1 MDIHNIEDIDTLKE
15 LCISLRLDLTKQDIK
30 ILELEKEIQEAKL
43 EGIRIRT
50 RAINKEVIM
59 LDVLM
64 QDDDDFLSLKNFAL
78 KRREKIA

>member
-1 MDIHNIEDIDTLKE
+1 MDIDNIKDIDTLKK
-15 LCISLRLDLTKQDIK
+15 LCISQRLELTKQDIK
-30 ILELEKEIQEAKL
+30 ILELEKEVQEAKL

-64 QDDDDFLSLKNFAL
+64 QDDDDFTSLENFA
-78 KRREKIA
+78 

>member
-64 QDDDDFLSLKNFAL
+64 QDDDDFLSIKNFAL

>member
-1 MDIHNIEDIDTLKE
+1 MDIDNIKDIDTLKK
-15 LCISLRLDLTKQDIK
+15 LCINQRLELTKQDIK
-30 ILELEKEIQEAKL
+30 ILELEKEVQEAKL
-43 EGIRIRT
+43 EGIQIRT

-64 QDDDDFLSLKNFAL
+64 QDDDDFTSLENFAL

>member
-1 MDIHNIEDIDTLKE
+1 MDIDNIEDIDTLKE

>member
-1 MDIHNIEDIDTLKE
+1 MDIDNIKDIDTLKK
-15 LCISLRLDLTKQDIK
+15 LCINQRLELTKQDIK

-64 QDDDDFLSLKNFAL
+64 QDDDDFTSLENFAL

>member
-1 MDIHNIEDIDTLKE
+1 MDIDNIKDIDTLKE

-64 QDDDDFLSLKNFAL
+64 QDDDDFTSLKNFAL

>member
-30 ILELEKEIQEAKL
+30 ILELEKEIQEEKL
-43 EGIRIRT
+43 IGMQIRT
-50 RAINKEVIM
+50 RALNKEVII

-64 QDDDDFLSLKNFAL
+64 QDDDDFLSLENFAL

>member
-15 LCISLRLDLTKQDIK
+15 LCISQRLELTKQDIK

>member
-1 MDIHNIEDIDTLKE
+1 MDIDNIEDIDTLKE
-15 LCISLRLDLTKQDIK
+15 LSIILRLDLTKQDIK
-30 ILELEKEIQEAKL
+30 IIELEKEIQEAKL

-64 QDDDDFLSLKNFAL
+64 QDDDDFTSLENFAL

>member
-1 MDIHNIEDIDTLKE
+1 MDIDNIKDIDTLKK
-15 LCISLRLDLTKQDIK
+15 LCINQRLELTKQDIK
-30 ILELEKEIQEAKL
+30 ILELEKEVQEAKL

>member
-1 MDIHNIEDIDTLKE
+1 MDIDNIKDIDTLKK
-15 LCISLRLDLTKQDIK
+15 LCISQRLELTKQDIK
-30 ILELEKEIQEAKL
+30 ILELEKEVQEAKL

-64 QDDDDFLSLKNFAL
+64 QDDDDFTSLENFDL
-78 KRREKIA
+78 KRREKTA

>member
-1 MDIHNIEDIDTLKE
+1 MDIDNIKDIDTLKE
-15 LCISLRLDLTKQDIK
+15 LCISLRLDLTKQDIR
-30 ILELEKEIQEAKL
+30 ILELEKEVQEAKL

-50 RAINKEVIM
+50 RAINKEMIM

-64 QDDDDFLSLKNFAL
+64 PDDDDFTSLENFAL

>member
-1 MDIHNIEDIDTLKE
+1 MDIDNIKDIDTLKK
-15 LCISLRLDLTKQDIK
+15 LCINQRLELTKQDVK
-30 ILELEKEIQEAKL
+30 ILELEKEVQEAKL

-64 QDDDDFLSLKNFAL
+64 QDDDDFTSLENFAL
-78 KRREKIA
+78 KQREKIA

>member
-1 MDIHNIEDIDTLKE
+1 MDIDNIKDIDTLKK
-15 LCISLRLDLTKQDIK
+15 LCISQRLELTKQDIR
-30 ILELEKEIQEAKL
+30 ILELEKEVQEAKL
-43 EGIRIRT
+43 EGIQIRT

-64 QDDDDFLSLKNFAL
+64 QDDDDFTSLENFAL

>member
-1 MDIHNIEDIDTLKE
+1 VYQSKVRSDKTGYKDPRVRKGNTRSEV
-15 LCISLRLDLTKQDIK
+15 
-30 ILELEKEIQEAKL
+30 

-64 QDDDDFLSLKNFAL
+64 QDDDDFTSLENFAL
-78 KRREKIA
+78 KRREKIALSLQVLSRLKLI

>member
-1 MDIHNIEDIDTLKE
+1 MDIDNIKDIDTLKK
-15 LCISLRLDLTKQDIK
+15 LCINQRLELTKQDIK
-30 ILELEKEIQEAKL
+30 ILELEKEVQEAKL

-50 RAINKEVIM
+50 RAINKEMIM

-64 QDDDDFLSLKNFAL
+64 QDDDDFLSLENFAL

>member
-1 MDIHNIEDIDTLKE
+1 MDIDNIKDIDTLKK
-15 LCISLRLDLTKQDIK
+15 LCISQRLELTKQDIK
-30 ILELEKEIQEAKL
+30 ILELEKEVQEAKL

-64 QDDDDFLSLKNFAL
+64 QDDDDFTSLENFAL

>member
-30 ILELEKEIQEAKL
+30 ILELEKEIQEEKL
-43 EGIRIRT
+43 IGMQIRT
-50 RAINKEVIM
+50 RALNKEIII
-59 LDVLM
+59 LDVLR
-64 QDDDDFLSLKNFAL
+64 QDDDDFLSLENFAL

>member
-1 MDIHNIEDIDTLKE
+1 MDINNIKDIDTLKK
-15 LCISLRLDLTKQDIK
+15 LCISQRLELTKQDIK
-30 ILELEKEIQEAKL
+30 ILELEKEVQEAKL

-64 QDDDDFLSLKNFAL
+64 QDDDDFTSLENFAL

>member
-15 LCISLRLDLTKQDIK
+15 LCISLRLDLTKQDVK

>member
-1 MDIHNIEDIDTLKE
+1 MDIDNIKDIDTLKK
-15 LCISLRLDLTKQDIK
+15 LCISQRLELTKQYIK
-30 ILELEKEIQEAKL
+30 ILELEKEVQEAKL

-64 QDDDDFLSLKNFAL
+64 QDDDDFTSLENFAL

>member
-1 MDIHNIEDIDTLKE
+1 MDIDNIKDIDTLKK
-15 LCISLRLDLTKQDIK
+15 LCINQRLELTKQDIK
-30 ILELEKEIQEAKL
+30 ILELEKEVQEAKL

-64 QDDDDFLSLKNFAL
+64 QDDDDFTSLENFAL

>member
-1 MDIHNIEDIDTLKE
+1 MDIDNIKDIDTLKE
-15 LCISLRLDLTKQDIK
+15 LCISLRLDLTKQDIR
-30 ILELEKEIQEAKL
+30 ILELEKEVQEAKL
-43 EGIRIRT
+43 EGIQIRT

-64 QDDDDFLSLKNFAL
+64 QDDDDFTSLENFAL

>member
-1 MDIHNIEDIDTLKE
+1 MDIDNIKDIDTLKK
-15 LCISLRLDLTKQDIK
+15 LCISQRLELTKQDIK
-30 ILELEKEIQEAKL
+30 ILELEKEVQEAKL

-64 QDDDDFLSLKNFAL
+64 QDDDDFTSLENFAL
-78 KRREKIA
+78 KRREKTA